1 MPQLYR
7 LFSNEIDAVQNQ
19 DTVNVINGTLEFL
32 INLIVCEISLTKL
45 RQNKTDVKG
54 LLDTWV
60 FVTLVVLLAE
70 LHCTAVKSVI
80 SLTRSVKIIRTIYRL
95 TQQSSVCIQRTWHIR
110 M

>member
-32 INLIVCEISLTKL
+32 INLIVCEISLTKI

-60 FVTLVVLLAE
+60 FVLLAE

-80 SLTRSVKIIRTIYRL
+80 SLTRSVKIIRTICRL
-95 TQQSSVCIQRTWHIR
+95 TQ
-110 M
+110 